1 VRKVKKIFKQK
12 EESFN
17 LEQSSE
23 IREKEGIIIQ
33 LERDLKV
40 SVSWFNEEIVRV

>member
-1 VRKVKKIFKQK
+1 MRKVKKIFKHK

-17 LEQSSE
+17 LEQSGVV
-23 IREKEGIIIQ
+23 REKEGIIIQ

-40 SVSWFNEEIVRV
+40 SSNSN